1 MVLSA
6 SADEVLD
13 ASDIDKMSDYLISD
27 RQDGKGNE
35 VGGDD
40 MLVERVIES
49 TVTELSGHDVLAA
62 DSAVK
67 VNEAMEVIETWLGSR
82 YN

>member
-1 MVLSA
+1 VLSA

>member
-1 MVLSA
+1 MLSA

>member
-1 MVLSA
+1 LVLSA